1 MTQALP
7 KISIKIS
14 KDAICLLRN
23 IEEIMREDNSFSE
36 VQLEI
41 DFLLEGHSVLCV
53 VPSKQKGDL
62 AW

>member
-1 MTQALP
+1 MFAPKIMTQALP

-36 VQLEI
+36 
-41 DFLLEGHSVLCV
+41 GHSVLCV